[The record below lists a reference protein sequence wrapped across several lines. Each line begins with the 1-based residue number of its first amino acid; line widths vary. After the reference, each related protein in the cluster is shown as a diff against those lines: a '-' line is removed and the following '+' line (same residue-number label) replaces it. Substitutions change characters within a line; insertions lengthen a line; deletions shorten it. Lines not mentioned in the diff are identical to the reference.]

1 MYEDLNV
8 GIIQMDCV
16 LGDKEEN
23 INIALTNAKIAINN
37 GANLLML
44 PEMFNTGYELSYLDS
59 KIFSLAENSDNC
71 PTVCA
76 LRDFAKENKVDI
88 CFTIPYYHTTPNGKP
103 NISMFYVDYTG
114 EIIAIQDKN
123 HLFGDEK
130 IYFSLGNDYPVFNTR
145 FGPIGMM
152 VCYDA
157 NFPEPARI
165 LTLKGAKIILCTAAW
180 RVQDIRLFD
189 MIMPQRAAENI
200 VYLLAC
206 NRYGGDNGRY
216 NPGHSQICSPIGTIL
231 QYSGEFE
238 CVLYGTINASDIDD
252 IRKEIPYLEDLR
264 EAEYPNISTNN

>member
-1 MYEDLNV
+1 MYEDLKV
-8 GIIQMDCV
+8 GIVQMDCV
-16 LGDKEEN
+16 LGDKDKN
-23 INIALTNAKIAINN
+23 LDIALKNATEAIKN
-37 GANLLML
+37 GANLLMF
-44 PEMFNTGYELSYLDS
+44 PELFNTGYELSYLDT
-59 KIFSLAENSDNC
+59 KLASLSESSDNC
-71 PTVCA
+71 PTVSAMC
-76 LRDFAKENKVDI
+76 DFAKRNNIDV
-88 CFTIPYYHTTPNGKP
+88 CFTIPYYHTSPGDKP
-103 NISMFYVDYTG
+103 NISMFYVDSRG
-114 EIIAIQDKN
+114 EILAIQDKN

-145 FGPIGMM
+145 FGTIGMM

-189 MIMPQRAAENI
+189 MIMPQRAAENT
-200 VYLLAC
+200 VFLLAC
-206 NRYGGDNGRY
+206 NRYGADNGRY
-216 NPGHSQICSPIGTIL
+216 NPGHSQICSPLGTVL

-264 EAEYPNISTNN
+264 EAEYPNISVTD